1 MKKLLLSG
9 LFLAS
14 GLAQAQL
21 LDSEDFNSMTIGNVG
36 TDITGATEGQNAW
49 ITSVSGGSNTDFMIV
64 ANDATHQ
71 NVLQITGSATA
82 TGTRF
87 MWHDGLPDQWTFRDA
102 GNDILQ
108 VEFDL
113 FTGPVTTSKN
123 THRVMLFNAD
133 RSKFLGGLMFAAD
146 TKIISGLSYYNNAG
160 TLGNYSF
167 NPTSGAVTLAANTWV
182 RMGFSFNLT
191 TGVVICKAPGL
202 NMTIPGA
209 AAGEAP
215 DELNILVAAGTG
227 NTVSSVALF
236 DNYNVTASATDTLL
250 ANDVFMPV
258 TSNDFKI
265 YPIPANNNIMVSN
278 SANVEINQIQVSDIN
293 GRIIKDIKVKNT
305 SEANIDISNLNSGVY
320 LIKVI
325 STEGAMIRKI
335 IKN

>member
-14 GLAQAQL
+14 GLIQAQQ

-36 TDITGATEGQNAW
+36 TDITGATEGQNLW
-49 ITSVSGGSNTDFMIV
+49 LTSVSGGANSDFMIV
-64 ANDATHQ
+64 ANDATHL
-71 NVLQITGSATA
+71 NALQITGSATA

-87 MWHDGLPDQWTFRDA
+87 MWHDGLPDQWTFRDP

-123 THRVMLFNAD
+123 THRVMIFNAD
-133 RSKFLGGLMFAAD
+133 RTKFLGGLMFAAD

-167 NPTSGAVTLAANTWV
+167 NPTSGAVTLPANTWV

-191 TGVVICKAPGL
+191 TGQVLCKAPGL
-202 NMTIPGA
+202 NMAIPGA
-209 AAGEAP
+209 ALGEAP
-215 DELNILVAAGTG
+215 DEIDFLVTAGTG
-227 NTVSSVALF
+227 NTVSSIALF
-236 DNYNVTASATDTLL
+236 DNYMVTASATDTLL
-250 ANDVFMPV
+250 A
-258 TSNDFKI
+258 SNTFTPAVSDFKV
-265 YPIPANNNIMVSN
+265 YPIPSNKNVTVSN
-278 SANVEINQIQVSDIN
+278 TTQANINQILVSDIN
-293 GRIIKDIKVKNT
+293 GRIVKDIKFQNV
-305 SEANIDISNLNSGVY
+305 SEANVDIADLNSGVY
-320 LIKVI
+320 LMKVI
-325 STEGAMIRKI
+325 SEQGTVIRKI